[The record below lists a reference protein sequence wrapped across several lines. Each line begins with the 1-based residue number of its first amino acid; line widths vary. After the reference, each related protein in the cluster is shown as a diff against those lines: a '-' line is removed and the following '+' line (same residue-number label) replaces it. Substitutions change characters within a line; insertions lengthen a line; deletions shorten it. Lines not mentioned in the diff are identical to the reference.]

1 MDNYQNAALGLKQ
14 VFSGKL
20 WLTICETLSPIVFL
34 VSWFLLGD
42 GDLFFIA
49 MYFFYI
55 GRILFPAICV
65 AGLYRT
71 GKDIGVC
78 RIAAALCFSDVVALV
93 LKYILQSDGLDDFTY
108 VMSIAVEGIN
118 MYDKYL
124 EGVAA
129 RIDITAGIVH
139 YVAPIL
145 IVYFV
150 CTSVGAVMKE
160 LGEDEIV
167 KFGRK
172 VWIIN
177 LIMGICYTIDSFLPL
192 PILTDWIKLANF
204 VATIFYLRFLY
215 RSYRALGEQDKL
227 EETK

>member
-1 MDNYQNAALGLKQ
+1 MDNYQYAALGLTQ

-34 VSWFLLGD
+34 ASWFILGD
-42 GDLFFIA
+42 GDWLRIA
-49 MYFFYI
+49 MYFFYF

-71 GKDIGVC
+71 GKDIGTC
-78 RIAAALCFSDVVALV
+78 KIATVLCFADVVALV
-93 LKYILQSDGLDDFTY
+93 LKYILQSDGLDDFSYIMY
-108 VMSIAVEGIN
+108 VAARGII
-118 MYDKYL
+118 MYDQYL
-124 EGVAA
+124 EGLAA
-129 RIDITAGIVH
+129 WIDIAAGIVH

-150 CTSVGAVMKE
+150 CTSVAAVMKE
-160 LGEDEIV
+160 LGEDEIS

-172 VWIIN
+172 VLIIN
-177 LIMGICYTIDSFLPL
+177 LITGICYTIDSFLPL

-204 VATIFYLRFLY
+204 VAAIFYLRFLY
-215 RSYRALGEQDKL
+215 RSYQALD
-227 EETK
+227 T

>member
-34 VSWFLLGD
+34 ASWFFLGD
-42 GDLFFIA
+42 GGFFF
-49 MYFFYI
+49 MYIFYF

-71 GKDIGVC
+71 GKDIGTC
-78 RIAAALCFSDVVALV
+78 KIAAVLCFADVVALV

-108 VMSIAVEGIN
+108 VMSIAALGIN

-129 RIDITAGIVH
+129 WIDITAGIVH
-139 YVAPIL
+139 YVAPVL
-145 IVYFV
+145 IMYFV
-150 CTSVGAVMKE
+150 CTSVAAVMKE
-160 LGEDEIV
+160 LAKDEIS

-172 VWIIN
+172 VLIIN
-177 LIMGICYTIDSFLPL
+177 LITGICYTIDSFLPL
-192 PILTDWIKLANF
+192 PILTDLIKLANF
-204 VATIFYLRFLY
+204 VAAIFYLRFLY
-215 RSYRALGEQDKL
+215 RSYQALD
-227 EETK
+227 T